1 MAPLLHT
8 AAINSRIPVQ
18 RADSILLQW
27 KYTMLHVLYIVIS
40 MVIKF
45 QFSINDFIGHL
56 ASSICQY

>member
-1 MAPLLHT
+1 
-8 AAINSRIPVQ
+8 
-18 RADSILLQW
+18 
-27 KYTMLHVLYIVIS
+27 MLHVLYIVIS